1 MNTSPFLYLK
11 MAILIKVSVTLREKD
26 EQDKAFCVD
35 DPDEVNQDQEKTQ
48 MMVLSCAQGWVGV
61 RRTEQ
66 CM

>member
-1 MNTSPFLYLK
+1 M
-11 MAILIKVSVTLREKD
+11 IKVSVTLREKD
-26 EQDKAFCVD
+26 EQDKSFYVD
-35 DPDEVNQDQEKTQ
+35 DPDEVNKDQEKTQ

>member
-1 MNTSPFLYLK
+1 M
-11 MAILIKVSVTLREKD
+11 E
-26 EQDKAFCVD
+26 EEGKAFYTD
-35 DPDEVNQDQEKTQ
+35 DPDEVIQDQEKTQ